1 MQKDAFLVPWK
12 CSLEGVT
19 SSLVLDAVVEASK
32 GSERKYFR
40 QKEEREV

>member
-1 MQKDAFLVPWK
+1 MQKEVLLGPWK

-19 SSLVLDAVVEASK
+19 SLVLDAVVEASK